1 MSRLQG
7 RRWFNPSLPQTLQI
21 AVFLLYFNAFFAALD
36 LLTIVLERWGPVG
49 IVIKLVIA
57 ATIYLEIAGGLGV
70 SEERKR
76 GYRLALMAAF
86 APFAIRFLLGMRQLL
101 DSTAQLIGYD
111 LGDVIKDTLVG
122 ANVIQLIFEVALV
135 ALLLH
140 PQSRDHERMWF
151 Q

>member
-1 MSRLQG
+1 MSPLQG

-36 LLTIVLERWGPVG
+36 LLTIILERWGLVG
-49 IVIKLVIA
+49 ILIKIAIA
-57 ATIYLEIAGGLGV
+57 ATIYLEVAGGLGV
-70 SEERKR
+70 SEERKK

-86 APFAIRFLLGMRQLL
+86 APFAIRFLLGLRQLA
-101 DSTAQLIGYD
+101 DSSSQLLGYD

-140 PQSRDHERMWF
+140 PQSKEHQRMWF
-151 Q
+151 R

>member
-1 MSRLQG
+1 MSGLQG

-21 AVFLLYFNAFFAALD
+21 AVILLYFNAFFAALD
-36 LLTIVLERWGPVG
+36 LLSVVFKAWGLVG
-49 IVIKLVIA
+49 IVVKVAIA
-57 ATIYLEIAGGLGV
+57 ATIYLEVAGGLGV

-76 GYRLALMAAF
+76 GYRLAVMAAF
-86 APFAIRFLLGMRQLL
+86 APFAVRFLLGMRQLF

-140 PQSRDHERMWF
+140 PQSREHERMWF
-151 Q
+151 R